1 MKYTEFKTKF
11 AAKPA
16 NPKQRLGN
24 LIYTVHA
31 YTIWCELSK
40 KQQEACN
47 ETTIENAIAEYERLL
62 AWGIPEDEA
71 LQSVL
76 ENFEV

>member
-1 MKYTEFKTKF
+1 MKYKEFKEAFTPV
-11 AAKPA
+11 ATD
-16 NPKQRLGN
+16 PKRRLGN

-40 KQQEACN
+40 KQQDACTELN
-47 ETTIENAIAEYERLL
+47 IMNAVAEYERLL

-71 LQSVL
+71 LQSIL
-76 ENFEV
+76 DNFEV